1 MNIWTAIYRTAVVAS
16 FGLLAAVA
24 ALGIVPK
31 WRAMQDYRRR
41 KEDLERQLAIEE
53 ELTKLLRQKQERFR
67 TDPRFVE
74 RIARDLGLA
83 RSNEV
88 LYRVVRETAGDRAT
102 NRVGN
107 SAMRPTPPASSTG
120 SRLSPRPR

>member
-1 MNIWTAIYRTAVVAS
+1 MSIWTAIYRIAVIMA
-16 FGLLAAVA
+16 FGLLGVAA
-24 ALGIVPK
+24 ALGILPK
-31 WRAMQDYRRR
+31 WRSMQDYRRR
-41 KEDLERQLAIEE
+41 KEDLERQIALEE

-88 LYRVVRETAGDRAT
+88 LYRIVREPTSAAVTNQARAP
-102 NRVGN
+102 R
-107 SAMRPTPPASSTG
+107 SPASRDM
-120 SRLSPRPR
+120 SRVR

>member
-1 MNIWTAIYRTAVVAS
+1 MNIWTAIYRAAVVAS
-16 FGLLAAVA
+16 FGLLATVA

-41 KEDLERQLAIEE
+41 KEDLERQIAIEE

-102 NRVGN
+102 NRVSN

-120 SRLSPRPR
+120 SRWSPRPR

>member
-1 MNIWTAIYRTAVVAS
+1 MSIWTAIYRLSVVAA

-24 ALGIVPK
+24 AFGIVPK

-41 KEDLERQLAIEE
+41 KEDLERQIAIEE

-88 LYRVVRETAGDRAT
+88 LYRIVREPAGDRTT
-102 NRVGN
+102 NRVGS
-107 SAMRPTPPASSTG
+107 SAARAAPSSSSAG
-120 SRLSPRPR
+120 SRQTPRSR

>member
-1 MNIWTAIYRTAVVAS
+1 MSIWTVIYRAGVVAA
-16 FGLLAAVA
+16 FVLLAVVA

-41 KEDLERQLAIEE
+41 KEDLERQIAIEE

-74 RIARDLGLA
+74 RIAHDLGLA
-83 RSNEV
+83 RSNEI
-88 LYRVVRETAGDRAT
+88 LYRIVREPGGAAT
-102 NRVGN
+102 NR
-107 SAMRPTPPASSTG
+107 ARSSTV
-120 SRLSPRPR
+120 PRRGAGGE